1 MDILKNR
8 NFLLLFLGRILTNIG
23 DSLYYVAAMWL
34 VYKLGS
40 NAFYSGLA
48 GFVTLLPSAFQF
60 LTGPFVDRW
69 SIKNTLI
76 ITQVLQC
83 ILILIIPITY
93 HFDML
98 TIQLVLIIMPIVS
111 FIEQFTYPAQT
122 KALPLLLNK
131 TQLLKGNS
139 LFSFAYQG
147 IDLLCNTISG
157 ILVAVLGAITLYMI
171 DSFTFAITALLFS
184 LLKIPVHKKNSEEST
199 FERSNSLSIKQ
210 YFSDLA
216 EGFSIVFRSL
226 MVIFLIGSIVANF
239 AIGMTMAILP
249 SFSDT
254 LGGVKLYGF
263 FLAAISAGSF
273 IGALL
278 GSWFGKF
285 KVGYVAIISFTAGAF
300 FWFLSAWIPFKW
312 MAICLFGL
320 AWIPIGAINVLFATI
335 SQLVIPNRF
344 LGRINSVTRSISTIA
359 MPFGSLIGGYAAT
372 LVSSQIIFAC
382 ASIGILF
389 ISMLWL
395 LHPKLR
401 SLPKANSITSET
413 FQLYFKEER
422 RKEDKFLVMNL
433 PSFFIYFI

>member
-34 VYKLGS
+34 VYKLGG
-40 NAFYSGLA
+40 NAYYTGLA

-69 SIKNTLI
+69 SIKSTLTM
-76 ITQVLQC
+76 TQILQC

-93 HFDML
+93 HFDIL
-98 TIQLVLIIMPIVS
+98 TIQLVFIIMPIVA

-122 KALPLLLNK
+122 KALPLLLHK

-147 IDLLCNTISG
+147 IDLICTAVSG
-157 ILVAVLGAITLYMI
+157 ILVAGLGAIVLYVV
-171 DSFTFAITALLFS
+171 DSFTFAMTALLFS
-184 LLKIPVHKKNSEEST
+184 LLKIPSHKENTDEST
-199 FERSNSLSIKQ
+199 FEHGNKLSIKQ
-210 YFSDLA
+210 YISDLT

-226 MVIFLIGSIVANF
+226 MSTFLIGSIVANF
-239 AIGMTMAILP
+239 SIGMTMAILP
-249 SFSDT
+249 SLSDT

-263 FLAAISAGSF
+263 FLAAMSAGSL
-273 IGALL
+273 IGVLL

-285 KVGYVAIISFTAGAF
+285 KIGYVAIISFSAGAF
-300 FWFLSAWIPFKW
+300 FWFTSAWIPFKW
-312 MAICLFGL
+312 ITVCLFGL
-320 AWIPIGAINVLFATI
+320 AWIPIGGMNVLFATI
-335 SQLVIPNRF
+335 SQLAIPNKL
-344 LGRINSVTRSISTIA
+344 LGRINSVTRSMSTIA

-372 LVSSQIIFAC
+372 FINSQMIFSF

-389 ISMLWL
+389 ISILWFI
-395 LHPKLR
+395 HPKLR
-401 SLPKANSITSET
+401 SLPKADNITPET

-422 RKEDKFLVMNL
+422 KKGETAL
-433 PSFFIYFI
+433 